1 MSLLSE
7 ASDSIC
13 DLNNSAHE
21 ILDSSLHS
29 FYGRSIHSEAD
40 SKDEAEQASRQSLTS
55 APRKAT
61 KVDLHYVTQ
70 NIISMAAPWDSM
82 QIDQGGISPIRKFE
96 FDQAEEID
104 MQTGPSIDDGPLHE
118 RDTSITPTRPQS
130 PSGESNQNQIESSKN
145 RCESRNRDRD
155 QLTEPQQR
163 RQQGQE
169 HQKKQ
174 SQTKSRGNCPIQ
186 ISSFLDKHHHN
197 HYLLFD
203 ISSKTPT
210 PRINNLLNN
219 QIVSMPWVCPGINPS
234 NPLDATAP
242 TVVSIPIPTLKS
254 LLDICY
260 AIDAYLRLDPQN
272 IAVVYCSN
280 GRVRTGIALAAYLKF
295 SNSRSRSCGVSS
307 SLEGFRLFCSRTCQ
321 NLVRNENLDYLIPP
335 TLKTLFCNFDAM
347 VECGGA
353 IQRERLVLRAVTLQG
368 LPVED
373 MPRVDIWDERGLVF
387 SSHGG
392 KSGGDRDSEDGNNNP
407 NEQKEKT
414 MKWADEDAYYRV
426 NKIILGDFLLLC
438 RFGGQYA
445 HDTDD
450 PTKVILRY
458 RNNTSFL
465 YPSPHEL
472 PKNKVD
478 VMRKYA
484 DDVDESVFLMTF
496 QFETPSGDDANDGG
510 DWDDF
515 PAVLEGIDALHRGWS
530 LICER
535 HAIGDGHEFNDGMEN
550 DLILLQKY
558 YHGEVGVRTMPHSAP
573 NLLLMTLAMQI
584 SNGDIDRAVNVYLEG
599 VMKSMWKDL
608 SKSNPFSISRIHQS
622 ITAELEFVGDIPQ
635 CLSAVEEVDSR
646 DFHEDDSMEDSR
658 SFTKSKK
665 CFTVEDEPELGEE
678 SLQGDDGECMRSN
691 DSFMN
696 VLDAIEFSS
705 DSDGGDD
712 GNYKDAMMSSVGY
725 DFQPFCEQVADPICG
740 DVAEYLGYDDSSSS
754 SSNSINPLES
764 FVTSPTLGRRGNKRR
779 SGLISNNRAR
789 KKVAKEHPK
798 PNNTKRKSAV
808 ETLKD
813 VAREVM
819 GKRNQMNGKVVAK
832 SDVSHAVGFDDRY
845 RRAIMNVDA
854 TLTRRDVVSVR
865 ACSRSKSSSFD
876 GSLHQRANNVT
887 SNYGFVRTDS
897 ADTQTRAGFD
907 KSRVQNGAKKQPIQ
921 DLGSLDAFTSRHLT
935 SPGNCYGEGAADFG
949 EKVKLVIG
957 GNAYDDGR
965 ILSKDGN
972 YYTVQIPANAFKDGK
987 FYLDK
992 AATGAAADTE
1002 STKSKDENSPGEE
1015 KANGTADAAAVI
1027 AKSKEEKPEN
1037 RVNSDG
1043 DPLFKDDPEYVK
1055 YFKML
1060 KMGLPIGA
1068 VKNAVVRDSK
1078 DPSMMDLD
1086 PNKSLKSQLQKDSGG
1101 GDDGPILKEDP
1112 EYEKFFK
1119 MLKMGLPIG
1128 AVKNALVRDGK
1139 DPSVMDLDPNKSVK
1153 SQLQSNPKGK
1163 EEDTGPALKDDP
1175 DYEKFFKMLKMGLP
1189 IGAVKNA
1196 LVRDGKDPSV
1206 MDLDPNKSVKS
1217 QMKSD
1222 DEEEDK
1228 DTGTPLKDDPDY
1240 EKFFKML
1247 KMGLPI
1253 GAVKNALVRDGK
1265 DPSIMDLDP
1274 NKSVKSQMKSD
1285 DEEED
1290 KDTGTPLKDDP
1301 DYEKFFKMLK
1311 MGLPI
1316 GAVKNALV
1324 RDGKDPSIM
1333 DLDPNQSI
1341 EFQRRE
1347 KAGSEA
1353 VDTGVPL
1360 KDDPEYEK
1368 FFKMVKMGLPVG
1380 AVQNALQRDG
1390 KDPSIMDLDPNLSV
1404 AFQLTKKKGGAAKT
1418 VKKEKKIKVRRKKI
1432 YWNALDKSKVK
1443 TDSLWGKIRGMV
1455 DMEKLKID
1463 TSEFESLFTET
1474 LDPSQKK
1481 KKKASADSDAAKP
1494 KKSVQ
1499 VIEGKRGM
1507 NGGIILARLKMDF
1520 LDLARIVDNM

>member
-1 MSLLSE
+1 MASSMSLLSE
-7 ASDSIC
+7 ASDSIG
-13 DLNNSAHE
+13 DLNHSEAHE
-21 ILDSSLHS
+21 ALDSSLHS
-29 FYGRSIHSEAD
+29 RRRRPIHLEAD
-40 SKDEAEQASRQSLTS
+40 SKGEAEQASRQSLTS
-55 APRKAT
+55 APLKVT
-61 KVDLHYVTQ
+61 KKVDLHYVTK

-82 QIDQGGISPIRKFE
+82 QTDQASISPVRKGE
-96 FDQAEEID
+96 DDNAEETD
-104 MQTGPSIDDGPLHE
+104 MQTGSNIPVGDDGPLHE
-118 RDTSITPTRPQS
+118 RDNSIIPTRPQS
-130 PSGESNQNQIESSKN
+130 PSGESNHNQTENFKNIYESEFN
-145 RCESRNRDRD
+145 GNRDRD
-155 QLTEPQQR
+155 RLTDPQQR

-174 SQTKSRGNCPIQ
+174 NQTKSRGNCPIQ
-186 ISSFLDKHHHN
+186 ISSFLNNHHHN
-197 HYLLFD
+197 HYLLFN
-203 ISSKTPT
+203 ISSKPPT
-210 PRINNLLNN
+210 PRISSLLNN
-219 QIVSMPWVCPGINPS
+219 QIVSMPWACPGINPS
-234 NPLDATAP
+234 NPSDATAP

-295 SNSRSRSCGVSS
+295 SNSRSKSCGVSS

-335 TLKTLFCNFDAM
+335 TLKTLFVNFDAM

-387 SSHGG
+387 TSHSR
-392 KSGGDRDSEDGNNNP
+392 KSGGDHESEDGNHDSNG
-407 NEQKEKT
+407 EKKT

-438 RFGGQYA
+438 RFGGEYA

-484 DDVDESVFLMTF
+484 DDVDESAFLMTF
-496 QFETPSGDDANDGG
+496 QFETPGVDDANDEG

-515 PAVLEGIDALHRGWS
+515 PSVLEGVEALHRGWS
-530 LICER
+530 LICQK
-535 HAIGDGHEFNDGMEN
+535 HVIGDEHEFNDGMDN
-550 DLILLQKY
+550 DLILLQHY
-558 YHGEVGVRTMPHSAP
+558 YHGEVRVTTMPHSAP
-573 NLLLMTLAMQI
+573 NMLLMTLAMQI

-599 VMKSMWKDL
+599 VMKSMWKDM
-608 SKSNPFSISRIHQS
+608 SKSNPFSVPRIHQS
-622 ITAELEFVGDIPQ
+622 INAKLGFVGDIPQ

-646 DFHEDDSMEDSR
+646 DIHDDDSMEESQ
-658 SFTKSKK
+658 SFTKSKSRDID
-665 CFTVEDEPELGEE
+665 EDEPELGEE
-678 SLQGDDGECMRSN
+678 CLQGDDGECMRSN
-691 DSFMN
+691 DSSFMN
-696 VLDAIEFSS
+696 VLDAIGFSS

-712 GNYKDAMMSSVGY
+712 GNNKDAILSSVGY
-725 DFQPFCEQVADPICG
+725 EFQHFCDQVADPICG

-754 SSNSINPLES
+754 SSNSNTPLAS
-764 FVTSPTLGRRGNKRR
+764 SVTSPTLGRRGNKRR
-779 SGLISNNRAR
+779 SGLISSHRAR
-789 KKVAKEHPK
+789 KKVAKEKPK
-798 PNNTKRKSAV
+798 PINKTRKSAV
-808 ETLKD
+808 EMLKD

-819 GKRNQMNGKVVAK
+819 EESNQMNGNDVAK
-832 SDVSHAVGFDDRY
+832 SDIPPQVGFDDRY
-845 RRAIMNVDA
+845 HRAIMNVDA
-854 TLTRRDVVSVR
+854 TLTRRDVAPLRDTLSGR
-865 ACSRSKSSSFD
+865 TRSRSKTCFFD
-876 GSLHQRANNVT
+876 GSLQLSHREMKRGN
-887 SNYGFVRTDS
+887 S
-897 ADTQTRAGFD
+897 ASLLAKNGTRNCGSVHTGSVDTQTRAGCH
-907 KSRVQNGAKKQPIQ
+907 KSRVQKIAKKQPIQ
-921 DLGSLDAFTSRHLT
+921 DLGSLDAFTSRHHT
-935 SPGNCYGEGAADFG
+935 SPGNCYGEDVADFG

-957 GNAYDDGR
+957 GNAYDEGR

-972 YYTVQIPANAFKDGK
+972 YYTVQIPAHAFKDGK
-987 FYLDK
+987 LVLGK
-992 AATGAAADTE
+992 TATGAVADSAANANWTGLPPNPTGE
-1002 STKSKDENSPGEE
+1002 NGGASDENKNNVRAE
-1015 KANGTADAAAVI
+1015 DAAAGI
-1027 AKSKEEKPEN
+1027 SKSGEENSSDNGAAKSKEE
-1037 RVNSDG
+1037 G
-1043 DPLFKDDPEYVK
+1043 DPLLKDDPEYVKYFKMLKMGLPMGAVKNAVQRDGKDPSMMDLDPNKSLKLQTQKGSSGGDDGPILKEDPEYVK

-1068 VKNAVVRDSK
+1068 VKNA
-1078 DPSMMDLD
+1078 LT
-1086 PNKSLKSQLQKDSGG
+1086 
-1101 GDDGPILKEDP
+1101 
-1112 EYEKFFK
+1112 
-1119 MLKMGLPIG
+1119 
-1128 AVKNALVRDGK
+1128 RDGK
-1139 DPSVMDLDPNKSVK
+1139 DPSIMDLDPNKSVK
-1153 SQLQSNPKGK
+1153 SQLQSSPDGK

-1196 LVRDGKDPSV
+1196 L
-1206 MDLDPNKSVKS
+1206 
-1217 QMKSD
+1217 
-1222 DEEEDK
+1222 
-1228 DTGTPLKDDPDY
+1228 T
-1240 EKFFKML
+1240 
-1247 KMGLPI
+1247 
-1253 GAVKNALVRDGK
+1253 RDGK

-1285 DEEED
+1285 DDDDEEED
-1290 KDTGTPLKDDP
+1290 KDTGTPLKEDP
-1301 DYEKFFKMLK
+1301 EYGKYFKMLK

-1316 GAVKNALV
+1316 GAVQNALL
-1324 RDGKDPSIM
+1324 RDGKDPSVM

-1360 KDDPEYEK
+1360 KDDPEYDK
-1368 FFKMVKMGLPVG
+1368 YFKMVKMGLPVG

-1390 KDPSIMDLDPNLSV
+1390 KDPNIMDLDPNLSV
-1404 AFQLTKKKGGAAKT
+1404 EFQLTKKKGGGAKKT

-1481 KKKASADSDAAKP
+1481 KKKASAASDAAKP

-1520 LDLARIVDNM
+1520 SELARIIDNM